1 MNKLSKVFLVIIII
15 LVIALGIMT
24 KMYFD
29 MRKSSEL
36 GLKSTLENAN
46 LLFEANKRIDELEK
60 ILEAEHNISTII
72 NSTPAHVVE
81 DSNVSNDNNNS
92 NNNNKTLDIR
102 RFPEKVS
109 LKVLEDTI
117 TRDGATL
124 VITDKNEEPYGYG
137 EDFVLEVKNVNSW
150 EKVESLPNTVW
161 NSLAYVPNDEG
172 ELTTKLNFK
181 YVFGSLEDGIYRVVK
196 TVQNVEIYSN
206 EFEIK

>member
-15 LVIALGIMT
+15 LIIALGIMT
-24 KMYFD
+24 YLYF
-29 MRKSSEL
+29 
-36 GLKSTLENAN
+36 NALRIAKN
-46 LLFEANKRIDELEK
+46 NFESIITSANEVFEANKRIEQLEK
-60 ILEAEHNISTII
+60 LLETEKSISTVT

-81 DSNVSNDNNNS
+81 NPDVVNDNSDDNS
-92 NNNNKTLDIR
+92 NKTLDIR

-124 VITDKNEEPYGYG
+124 VITDENEEPYGYG
-137 EDFVLEVKNVNSW
+137 EDFVLEVKKGDFW

-161 NSLAYVPNDEG
+161 KSLAYVPNEEG
-172 ELTTKLNFK
+172 ILTMKLNFK

-196 TVQNVEIYSN
+196 TVQSVNIYSN
-206 EFEIK
+206 EVEIK

>member
-15 LVIALGIMT
+15 LIIALGIIT

-29 MRKSSEL
+29 MKKSSQL
-36 GLKSTLENAN
+36 GLESTLENAN
-46 LLFEANKRIDELEK
+46 LLFEANKRIDQLEK
-60 ILEAEHNISTII
+60 LLETEKGISTVT

-81 DSNVSNDNNNS
+81 NPDVVNDNSDDNS
-92 NNNNKTLDIR
+92 NKTLDIR

-124 VITDKNEEPYGYG
+124 VITDENEEPYGYG
-137 EDFVLEVKNVNSW
+137 EDFVLEVKKGDFW

-161 NSLAYVPNDEG
+161 KSLAYVPNEEG
-172 ELTTKLNFK
+172 VLKMKLNFK

-196 TVQNVEIYSN
+196 TVQSVNIYSN